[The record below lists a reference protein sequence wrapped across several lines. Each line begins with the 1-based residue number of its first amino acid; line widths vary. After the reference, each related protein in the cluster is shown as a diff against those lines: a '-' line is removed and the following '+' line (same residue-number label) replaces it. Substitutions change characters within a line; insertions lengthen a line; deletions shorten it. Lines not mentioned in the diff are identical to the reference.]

1 MSMMLG
7 TCLTFWKS
15 VFSKTLKSELEKLD
29 FEAGIPF
36 SMLAI
41 RASPADG
48 GWYLLLFIGK
58 LVFIAFS

>member
-1 MSMMLG
+1 MMSMMLG

-15 VFSKTLKSELEKLD
+15 VFSKIFNSILEKLD

-48 GWYLLLFIGK
+48 GVSVTF
-58 LVFIAFS
+58 